1 MTILDKI
8 IKILEKISSYSTIIM
23 IVCTLICTVM
33 CIIIGF
39 VLIVQTRNENLHIP
53 QRKAEE
59 ENQNTMDITGT
70 PTSEEEK
77 INCEDIPV

>member
-8 IKILEKISSYSTIIM
+8 SKILEKLSSYSTIIM

-39 VLIVQTRNENLHIP
+39 VLIVQTRNENFHIP

-59 ENQNTMDITGT
+59 EYQKTSHSTGT
-70 PTSEEEK
+70 PASEEEK

>member
-8 IKILEKISSYSTIIM
+8 SKILEKLSSYSTIIM

-59 ENQNTMDITGT
+59 EYQNTNSTGT
-70 PTSEEEK
+70 PASEEEK